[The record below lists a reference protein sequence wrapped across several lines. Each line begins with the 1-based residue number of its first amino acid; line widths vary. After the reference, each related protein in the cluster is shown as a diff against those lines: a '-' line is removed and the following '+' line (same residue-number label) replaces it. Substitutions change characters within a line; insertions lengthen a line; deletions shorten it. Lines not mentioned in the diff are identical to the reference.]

1 MYMVFC
7 VLDDPEK
14 LGKVLEA
21 LEKGGVSGATIM
33 ESTGL
38 HRQQKK
44 RIAMPYLYSTPTLN
58 EMDNTT
64 IFTIVPNKK
73 AAEDCL
79 AIVENVV
86 GDINNPNTGI
96 YAAWELDILKGLSP
110 SGYAQD

>member
-21 LEKGGVSGATIM
+21 LEKGGVSGATIV

-44 RIAMPYLYSTPTLN
+44 RIAMPYLYSAPTLN
-58 EMDNTT
+58 EMDNIT

-79 AIVENVV
+79 AIVESVV

-96 YAAWELDILKGLSP
+96 FAAWELDILKGLRP
-110 SGYAQD
+110 GVEAQD